1 MGFDSSREHQYK
13 AAMVVIPHERP
24 ECFEFKV
31 KYKAMKKEEI
41 ISKVKGLNL
50 PENSYVVF
58 GSCPL
63 AVAGIR
69 EARDVD
75 MLVSK
80 ELFSELREKG
90 WEELVKNPKDKPLTH
105 DVFEAHDNWNFSSYN
120 PTFEHLLSTATV
132 VDGIPFVALEEV
144 RKWKAASGRPK
155 DLADITLLDKYLTTR
170 VVQ

>member
-1 MGFDSSREHQYK
+1 
-13 AAMVVIPHERP
+13 
-24 ECFEFKV
+24 
-31 KYKAMKKEEI
+31 MKKEEI

-50 PENSYVVF
+50 TENSYVVY

-69 EARDVD
+69 EAQDVD

-90 WEELVKNPKDKPLTH
+90 WEELVKNSNDKPLTH
-105 DVFEAHDNWNFSSYN
+105 DVFEAHDSWDFSSYN
-120 PTFEHLLSTATV
+120 PTLEHLLSTATV
-132 VDGIPFVALEEV
+132 VDGVPFAALEEV

-155 DLADITLLDKYLTTR
+155 DLMDIALLDTYLATR
-170 VVQ
+170 KGTL